1 MIHQSSQMRCVAGED
16 EEDEVSIGDSDSAG
30 GGVDEEVE
38 EK

>member
-1 MIHQSSQMRCVAGED
+1 MSVGED
-16 EEDEVSIGDSDSAG
+16 EEDEVGIGDEDSAG